1 MDPKQHAEKIDQ
13 VMQDIQ
19 DGVFDNL
26 KALENR
32 LAEIVSTS
40 GGNIQALRPSIASAA
55 TADALSSFSE
65 SFLIRLELSLKK

>member
-40 GGNIQALRPSIASAA
+40 GGNIHALTPSIVQDFNKYSASVKA
-55 TADALSSFSE
+55 
-65 SFLIRLELSLKK
+65 

>member
-40 GGNIQALRPSIASAA
+40 GGSRCRLCSII
-55 TADALSSFSE
+55 T
-65 SFLIRLELSLKK
+65 RRNGCY